1 MALATSSIVSA
12 GTSVARLRGRG
23 GWGPVVD
30 SDQDASA
37 GRTRVATQPGG
48 PQDAATASAASA
60 ATSSAR
66 AVERYHPETGPGDGR
81 DVRLEGRV
89 VTGVVGGVVAH
100 DVDERRAG
108 PPCIVQVGQPV
119 AEARPEMQQ
128 GRRRPAGDPPVAVG
142 GTGDDALEE
151 AEDAAHGRHVVQ
163 RGHEVHLGG
172 PRVGEA
178 DVNAGIDERRKECSG
193 AVHERAPARARRAA
207 GPARGCL
214 RGRRPP

>member
-1 MALATSSIVSA
+1 M
-12 GTSVARLRGRG
+12 
-23 GWGPVVD
+23 
-30 SDQDASA
+30 
-37 GRTRVATQPGG
+37 
-48 PQDAATASAASA
+48 
-60 ATSSAR
+60 
-66 AVERYHPETGPGDGR
+66 
-81 DVRLEGRV
+81 
-89 VTGVVGGVVAH
+89 VAH

-108 PPCIVQVGQPV
+108 PPCVVQVGKPV

-178 DVNAGIDERRKECSG
+178 DANAGIDQRRKECSG
-193 AVHERAPARARRAA
+193 AVHERAPARVTPSSRS
-207 GPARGCL
+207 GPRM
-214 RGRRPP
+214 PPGSKAPLMERMSSSDTGSCISRK